1 MKTGPP
7 TQIEEQ
13 ECGAAPHSC
22 LIEMA
27 HEVSTAGQVKQWLVV
42 VLATARQPLNR
53 GTTALLVSGLER
65 WRAHYPS
72 SAGSGC
78 STHASHL
85 SANRR
90 TWSDLTSSRHW
101 LISPRKLPAAFKTA
115 MRRISQS
122 RVVVVEAA
130 ALAAASRM

>member
-27 HEVSTAGQVKQWLVV
+27 HEVASAGQVKQWLVL

-53 GTTALLVSGLER
+53 RTTALLVSWLR
-65 WRAHYPS
+65 HRTARHPS

-90 TWSDLTSSRHW
+90 TWSDLTSSRAW
-101 LISPRKLPAAFKTA
+101 LMSPRKLAAAFRTA

-122 RVVVVEAA
+122 RVFMLDAP
-130 ALAAASRM
+130 ALGAESRI

>member
-7 TQIEEQ
+7 SQMEEQ

-27 HEVSTAGQVKQWLVV
+27 HEVSTAGQVKRWL
-42 VLATARQPLNR
+42 VLATARQPSNR
-53 GTTALLVSGLER
+53 RTTALLVSGLR
-65 WRAHYPS
+65 HRTARHPS

-101 LISPRKLPAAFKTA
+101 YYSD
-115 MRRISQS
+115 
-122 RVVVVEAA
+122 
-130 ALAAASRM
+130 

>member
-1 MKTGPP
+1 DHPRRWRSRSA
-7 TQIEEQ
+7 
-13 ECGAAPHSC
+13 GAAPHSC

-27 HEVSTAGQVKQWLVV
+27 HEVSTAGQVKQWLVL
-42 VLATARQPLNR
+42 VLATARQPLNLR
-53 GTTALLVSGLER
+53 TTALLVSGLR
-65 WRAHYPS
+65 HRTARHPS

-101 LISPRKLPAAFKTA
+101 LISPRKLAAAFKTA
-115 MRRISQS
+115 MRRISRS
-122 RVVVVEAA
+122 RLVVVETA
-130 ALAAASRM
+130 ALAA